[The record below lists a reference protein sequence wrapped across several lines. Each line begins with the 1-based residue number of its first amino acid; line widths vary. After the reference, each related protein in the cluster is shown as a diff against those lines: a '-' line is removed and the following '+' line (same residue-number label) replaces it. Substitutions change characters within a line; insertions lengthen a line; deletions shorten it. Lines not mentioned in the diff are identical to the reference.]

1 MLSVLL
7 VLTPPVPPPPLKRQ
21 SETGSITRQEFVS
34 MIPPLVLQVG
44 PDHKVLD
51 MCAAPGSKTSQLLEM
66 LHADELT
73 TGRAPTGMIVA
84 NDADLK
90 RAFMLVHQCKRIG
103 SPSLLVICHQAQLFP
118 DMAKRPQRPEIAAAA
133 AAAAAATAAANSGE
147 IAGVGTYDRILC
159 DVPCTGDGTMRKAP
173 EIWRNWTPRSAQA
186 LHPLQLQILIRGA
199 YLLREGGLM
208 VYSTCR

>member
-1 MLSVLL
+1 
-7 VLTPPVPPPPLKRQ
+7 
-21 SETGSITRQEFVS
+21 

-44 PDHKVLD
+44 PEHKVLD

-73 TGRAPTGMIVA
+73 SGRAPTGMIVA
-84 NDADLK
+84 NDSDLK

-118 DMAKRPQRPEIAAAA
+118 DMAKRQLRPEVAAAGA
-133 AAAAAATAAANSGE
+133 AD
-147 IAGVGTYDRILC
+147 IAGTGTYDRILC

-173 EIWRNWTPRSAQA
+173 EIWRNWTPRSGQA
-186 LHPLQLQILIRGA
+186 LHPLQLQILVRGA
-199 YLLREGGLM
+199 YLLRVGGMM